1 MIFVRDLVIPCS
13 IVIHRH
19 EQGAPQRVRITLDL
33 AVADARPLDDRIAAV
48 ISYDD
53 LVAGIEAIAGTGHV
67 NLVETLAERI
77 AEFALRDGRA
87 RAVRVRVE
95 KLDAIAEVGAVGV
108 EIRRRR

>member
-13 IVIHRH
+13 IGIHRH